1 MMLNN
6 TFVNDFGREYGVC
19 EITQEIDNVSPFE
32 CENEMIKIKMTGA
45 GFSKAIH
52 KLQQSAVFELNRLDV
67 SDTKPWIVK
76 YDGKKNDVQTL
87 ETLAKKLE
95 EGFPGQKMVFIP
107 DAVNIEELK
116 VEGITALR
124 DYLNKV
130 IEALDYDN
138 IMGF

>member
-6 TFVNDFGREYGVC
+6 TFVNDFSREYGVY
-19 EITQEIDNVSPFE
+19 EITREINSTSPFE
-32 CENEMIKIKMTGA
+32 YENEMIEIKMTGA
-45 GFSKAIH
+45 GFSKVVH
-52 KLQQSAVFELNRLDV
+52 ELQQSTVFEVNRLDV
-67 SDTKPWIVK
+67 SDAKPWIVK
-76 YDGKKNDVQTL
+76 YDSKKNDVQTI
-87 ETLAKKLE
+87 ETIAKKLE

-107 DAVNIEELK
+107 DVVNIEELK